1 MHTSVMI
8 LTNFPVMLACRRAI
22 KSIRLSLITMQG
34 TITMLTIYKEEE
46 NRTSYTWDNN
56 YNEAR

>member
-1 MHTSVMI
+1 
-8 LTNFPVMLACRRAI
+8 MLACRRAI